1 MENALVFSQS
11 DARNFFMFIIN
22 DIIERCCQNLYPQ
35 AAKQCSFHC
44 AEANKN
50 LMEVYEMHNPKEM
63 FSIHE
68 RTEHFPFGRKFNILS
83 ITDEF
88 KFCYVGELS
97 KLFLK
102 AHTSL
107 PD

>member
-1 MENALVFSQS
+1 
-11 DARNFFMFIIN
+11 
-22 DIIERCCQNLYPQ
+22 
-35 AAKQCSFHC
+35 
-44 AEANKN
+44 
-50 LMEVYEMHNPKEM
+50 MHNPKEM